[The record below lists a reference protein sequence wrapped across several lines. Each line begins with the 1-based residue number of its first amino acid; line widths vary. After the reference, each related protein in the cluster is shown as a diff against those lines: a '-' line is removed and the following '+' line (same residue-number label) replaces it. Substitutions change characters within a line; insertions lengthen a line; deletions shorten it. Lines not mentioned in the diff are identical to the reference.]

1 MNIFWILWGI
11 DGIIALIFF
20 YFFFVG
26 IADGSVSSYNGGLW
40 FFMLIA
46 LSAILIGGYWLQTH
60 QHEVGAKILLS
71 VLAVPG
77 LLCGLFFLIL
87 ILTNPRWN

>member
-1 MNIFWILWGI
+1 MNLFWILWAI
-11 DGIIALIFF
+11 DAVIALIFF

-26 IADGSVSSYNGGLW
+26 MADGTVSSFNAGLW
-40 FFMLIA
+40 ALILAA
-46 LSAILIGGYWLQTH
+46 LGAILGGGYWLHTN
-60 QHEVGAKILLS
+60 QHVVGAKILLS

-77 LLCGLFFLIL
+77 LLCGIFFLVL